1 MSREFLRVY
10 QEFDIEEVKKHLL
23 IWGDL
28 TADCAS
34 CRELGLDGYTIKACS
49 KCGTTFKYIT
59 SRRTEEHA
67 SERFQI
73 VRRAS
78 DKRPEL
84 IFIDYGD
91 YMKTIGQKKARDFFA

>member
-1 MSREFLRVY
+1 MSREFLRTY
-10 QEFDIEEVKKHLL
+10 HEYDIEEVKKHLL

-34 CRELGLDGYTIKACS
+34 CRALGLDGYTVKVCPQCS
-49 KCGTTFKYIT
+49 TSFKYIT
-59 SRRTEEHA
+59 SRRSEEHS

-73 VRRAS
+73 VRRAK

-84 IFIDYGD
+84 IFIDYSD
-91 YMKTIGQKKARDFFA
+91 YTKTLGQKKARDFFA